1 MNIAELSIKKST
13 ITWVL
18 TILMVVGGA
27 FSFFNLAWLE
37 DPEFTIKD
45 AIIMTP
51 YPGASAAEVEE
62 EVTNVLEKAVQELGQ
77 LKYVESRSSRGMS
90 QIKVK
95 IQDKY
100 DASSLPQVWDE
111 MRRKVNDYQV
121 QLPPGAGPSNV
132 NDDFGDVYGVYAAIT
147 GEGYTDKE
155 LYEYAKF
162 LQRELL
168 HAEDVKRIDLYGV
181 RDRKSVV

>member
-45 AIIMTP
+45 AVIMTP

-62 EVTNVLEKAVQELGQ
+62 EVTNVLEKAIQELGQ

-95 IQDKY
+95 IQDNTMLLLFPRSGMKC
-100 DASSLPQVWDE
+100 
-111 MRRKVNDYQV
+111 
-121 QLPPGAGPSNV
+121 
-132 NDDFGDVYGVYAAIT
+132 AA
-147 GEGYTDKE
+147 
-155 LYEYAKF
+155 
-162 LQRELL
+162 R
-168 HAEDVKRIDLYGV
+168 
-181 RDRKSVV
+181 